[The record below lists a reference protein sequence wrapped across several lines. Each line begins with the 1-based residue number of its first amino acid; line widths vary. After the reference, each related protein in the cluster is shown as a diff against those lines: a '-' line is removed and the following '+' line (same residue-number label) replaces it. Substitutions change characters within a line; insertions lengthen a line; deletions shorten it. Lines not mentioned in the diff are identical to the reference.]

1 MKLTYTFACGLK
13 YRLCFCCN
21 DFGILRQVWI
31 FYSWL
36 NTPIDFYRH
45 FPPRC
50 AWHPEQHTAV
60 WTIWGLFCPAG
71 NLNEVLI
78 SRDEHLIDF
87 VILGVST
94 FSRCTSHRGFN
105 FPRLKLL
112 RVSLRV
118 MCLALSALRPAM
130 YIIRWA
136 DFQVLFISRKNL
148 TAVPTCPLL
157 RIAFNLGIV

>member
-1 MKLTYTFACGLK
+1 MGLMLFFIKALQNHPLYILRVYIVRINISIMKFAYTIANGLK
-13 YRLCFCCN
+13 YSLCFCCN

-31 FYSWL
+31 FYSRL

-60 WTIWGLFCPAG
+60 WIIWGWFCPAG
-71 NLNEVLI
+71 NLNELLI
-78 SRDEHLIDF
+78 SRDEHHIDF

-94 FSRCTSHRGFN
+94 FSRCTSHRDFN

-112 RVSLRV
+112 RVSLR
-118 MCLALSALRPAM
+118 
-130 YIIRWA
+130 
-136 DFQVLFISRKNL
+136 
-148 TAVPTCPLL
+148 AV
-157 RIAFNLGIV
+157 